1 MRTTMKELLESG
13 VHFGHQTRR
22 WNPKMAKY
30 IFAER
35 NGIYII
41 DLQKTLRMLES
52 ACDYVQEIAAQGGTV
67 LFVGTKRQSQ
77 EAVIEE
83 ATRCQMFYVSHRWL
97 GGMLTNFQT
106 IRRSIQRLE
115 KLEADES
122 NGVFDQL
129 PKKEVIRL
137 AREKTKL
144 TNNLTG
150 IKSMKRSPDA
160 VVITDTRKEHTAILE
175 SNKLG
180 IPVIGIVD
188 TNCDPQ
194 LIDFPIPGND
204 DAIRAIRLICS
215 VVATSIIEGRGTAS
229 EGADVQEVVQ
239 PETAIEGDEQEI
251 VETSAKVEESA
262 TDDEGG
268 TPTEAVEAA
277 ATPTPPKRRKRTSS
291 KTKKAETE
299 SAPQEVEAAVTEP
312 VSGDSATKV
321 EGEVEVE
328 PASKPAGR
336 KRRTSTKSKKADAEI
351 ATPEAETVATEP
363 TSKDGATDEKAASDG
378 ADATAKPARR
388 KRRTSTK
395 SKKADAETATAEAET
410 AATEPTSKDSAAEEK
425 ADSDEADAT
434 AKPARRR
441 RRTSTKSK
449 KADAED
455 AEATASD
462 APASSAANTADESTE
477 AEA

>member
-1 MRTTMKELLESG
+1 MKALLESG

-41 DLQKTLRMLES
+41 DLQKTLRMLET

-115 KLEADES
+115 KLEVDEVS
-122 NGVFDQL
+122 GVFDQL

-150 IKSMKRSPDA
+150 IKEMKRSPDA

-215 VVATSIIEGRGTAS
+215 VLATSIIEGRGSAS

-239 PETAIEGDEQEI
+239 PEAAIESDEPET
-251 VETSAKVEESA
+251 VETSAEVEVSA
-262 TDDEGG
+262 TNGEGEA
-268 TPTEAVEAA
+268 PTEAVEIE
-277 ATPTPPKRRKRTSS
+277 ATLKPPKRRKRTTA
-291 KTKKAETE
+291 KTKKTEAETE
-299 SAPQEVEAAVTEP
+299 PQEVEAAVSKSVTE
-312 VSGDSATKV
+312 DSATEPKT
-321 EGEVEVE
+321 EDEVE
-328 PASKPAGR
+328 PTPKPARR
-336 KRRTSTKSKKADAEI
+336 KGRTSTKAKKTETETPELEAAATKPASEDSATGKKAESV
-351 ATPEAETVATEP
+351 ETD
-363 TSKDGATDEKAASDG
+363 S
-378 ADATAKPARR
+378 TAKPARR

-395 SKKADAETATAEAET
+395 SKKTDAETAET
-410 AATEPTSKDSAAEEK
+410 AA
-425 ADSDEADAT
+425 SDI
-434 AKPARRR
+434 PA
-441 RRTSTKSK
+441 
-449 KADAED
+449 
-455 AEATASD
+455 
-462 APASSAANTADESTE
+462 
-477 AEA
+477 

>member
-1 MRTTMKELLESG
+1 
-13 VHFGHQTRR
+13 
-22 WNPKMAKY
+22 MAKY

-41 DLQKTLRMLES
+41 DLQKTLRMLET
-52 ACDYVQEIAAQGGTV
+52 ACDYVQDIAAEGGTV

-77 EAVIEE
+77 EAVLEE

-115 KLEADES
+115 KLEADEA

-137 AREKTKL
+137 GRERTKL

-150 IKSMKRSPDA
+150 IKAMKRSPDA
-160 VVITDTRKEHTAILE
+160 VIITDTRKEHTAILE

-215 VVATSIIEGRGTAS
+215 VLATSIIEGRGSAS
-229 EGADVQEVVQ
+229 EGADISEAVAESDES
-239 PETAIEGDEQEI
+239 ETAESSDELE
-251 VETSAKVEESA
+251 VKA
-262 TDDEGG
+262 TDGEGETLAG
-268 TPTEAVEAA
+268 TA
-277 ATPTPPKRRKRTSS
+277 
-291 KTKKAETE
+291 KAEAT
-299 SAPQEVEAAVTEP
+299 AKRPQ
-312 VSGDSATKV
+312 
-321 EGEVEVE
+321 
-328 PASKPAGR
+328 R
-336 KRRTSTKSKKADAEI
+336 RRRTSTKSQKADREIEPKEAETPVAQSDTVDTATESNTEDEAEAKPKPARRKRRASAKTKKADAETETPEVETAAAGSI
-351 ATPEAETVATEP
+351 SEDSATRDKVEPVEAEAAPKPARRKRRTNTRAKKAEAETETPEVTTRATEP
-363 TSKDGATDEKAASDG
+363 ISKDAAAEEKSESTE
-378 ADATAKPARR
+378 ADSAAKPARR
-388 KRRTSTK
+388 KRRTSAKT
-395 SKKADAETATAEAET
+395 KKADAETA
-410 AATEPTSKDSAAEEK
+410 
-425 ADSDEADAT
+425 
-434 AKPARRR
+434 
-441 RRTSTKSK
+441 
-449 KADAED
+449 
-455 AEATASD
+455 EATASD
-462 APASSAANTADESTE
+462 TSSSSTASASEEATE

>member
-41 DLQKTLRMLES
+41 DLQKTLRMLQT

-77 EAVIEE
+77 ETVIEE
-83 ATRCQMFYVSHRWL
+83 ATRCQMFYVNHRWL

-115 KLEADES
+115 KLEADEA

-137 AREKTKL
+137 GREKTKL
-144 TNNLTG
+144 SNNLNG
-150 IKSMKRSPDA
+150 IKAMKRSPDA
-160 VVITDTRKEHTAILE
+160 VIITDTRKEHTAILE

-204 DAIRAIRLICS
+204 DAIRAIRLMCS
-215 VVATSIIEGRGTAS
+215 VLATSIIEGRGTAL
-229 EGADVQEVVQ
+229 EGADISEVVQ
-239 PETAIEGDEQEI
+239 SKAAVESDEPETVETGDE
-251 VETSAKVEESA
+251 VEVSA
-262 TDDEGG
+262 TDSAGE
-268 TPTEAVEAA
+268 TPTDAVEVETTAKR
-277 ATPTPPKRRKRTSS
+277 PQRRKRASTKS
-291 KTKKAETE
+291 KKVDTEKVDTEAE
-299 SAPQEVEAAVTEP
+299 PMEVEAAVSEP
-312 VSGDSATKV
+312 VIEDSVTEAKT
-321 EGEVEVE
+321 E
-328 PASKPAGR
+328 
-336 KRRTSTKSKKADAEI
+336 D
-351 ATPEAETVATEP
+351 EAESTP
-363 TSKDGATDEKAASDG
+363 KQ
-378 ADATAKPARR
+378 PRR

-395 SKKADAETATAEAET
+395 TKKEEPETPEVETAATASASGDSVTEIKIEAETESAEAESTPKQPRRKRRTSTKTEKADAET
-410 AATEPTSKDSAAEEK
+410 
-425 ADSDEADAT
+425 
-434 AKPARRR
+434 
-441 RRTSTKSK
+441 
-449 KADAED
+449 

-462 APASSAANTADESTE
+462 APASSTTTAADEATE

>member
-41 DLQKTLRMLES
+41 DLQKTLRMIET
-52 ACDYVQEIAAQGGTV
+52 ACDYVQDIAAQGGTA

-77 EAVIEE
+77 EAVLEE

-115 KLEADES
+115 KLETDEA
-122 NGVFDQL
+122 NGVFNQL

-137 AREKTKL
+137 ARERTKL

-150 IKSMKRSPDA
+150 IKAMRRAPDA
-160 VVITDTRKEHTAILE
+160 VIITDTRKEHTAILE
-175 SNKLG
+175 ANKLG

-215 VVATSIIEGRGTAS
+215 VLATSIIDGRAS
-229 EGADVQEVVQ
+229 ALEGADAQETVQSEVV
-239 PETAIEGDEQEI
+239 
-251 VETSAKVEESA
+251 AKSGE
-262 TDDEGG
+262 
-268 TPTEAVEAA
+268 TEAPKTGNEAETG
-277 ATPTPPKRRKRTSS
+277 ATEDGSKTVKEATRAKSTAKRPQGRKRTSAKAKKVDAES
-291 KTKKAETE
+291 RARNTKTAAAKPASDSSAADTDSEGKAQSLEAEPTAKKPRRKKRTNTRTKKADTG
-299 SAPQEVEAAVTEP
+299 EA
-312 VSGDSATKV
+312 
-321 EGEVEVE
+321 
-328 PASKPAGR
+328 PASG
-336 KRRTSTKSKKADAEI
+336 
-351 ATPEAETVATEP
+351 
-363 TSKDGATDEKAASDG
+363 
-378 ADATAKPARR
+378 
-388 KRRTSTK
+388 
-395 SKKADAETATAEAET
+395 
-410 AATEPTSKDSAAEEK
+410 
-425 ADSDEADAT
+425 
-434 AKPARRR
+434 
-441 RRTSTKSK
+441 
-449 KADAED
+449 
-455 AEATASD
+455 
-462 APASSAANTADESTE
+462 APASSTTAAANETADTE
-477 AEA
+477 

>member
-1 MRTTMKELLESG
+1 MKELLESG

-41 DLQKTLRMLES
+41 DLQKTMRMLET

-77 EAVIEE
+77 ESVIEE
-83 ATRCQMFYVSHRWL
+83 ATRCQMFYVNHRWL

-115 KLEADES
+115 KLEADET

-137 AREKTKL
+137 AREKSKL

-150 IKSMKRSPDA
+150 IKEMKRSPDA
-160 VVITDTRKEHTAILE
+160 VIITDTRKEHTAILE

-215 VVATSIIEGRGTAS
+215 VLATSIIEGRGSAS
-229 EGADVQEVVQ
+229 EGAEVPEVVQ
-239 PETAIEGDEQEI
+239 SETVVKSGDEVEI
-251 VETSAKVEESA
+251 S
-262 TDDEGG
+262 
-268 TPTEAVEAA
+268 PTEGEGETPAKTVEAEAA
-277 ATPTPPKRRKRTSS
+277 AKRPQRRKRTSTRS
-291 KTKKAETE
+291 KKADTE
-299 SAPQEVEAAVTEP
+299 AQKVEAAVADAAT
-312 VSGDSATKV
+312 GDSTTEAKTAD
-321 EGEVEVE
+321 EVE
-328 PASKPAGR
+328 PTPKPTRR
-336 KRRTSTKSKKADAEI
+336 KRRTGTKTKKTETE
-351 ATPEAETVATEP
+351 TPEAET
-363 TSKDGATDEKAASDG
+363 AASAPASRDNTTEEKIEG
-378 ADATAKPARR
+378 ETESTEADPAPKPRR

-395 SKKADAETATAEAET
+395 TKKADTEAGAPDVQT
-410 AATEPTSKDSAAEEK
+410 AANAPASEDSVTEAKTEDDAESAETEPTP
-425 ADSDEADAT
+425 
-434 AKPARRR
+434 KPRRR
-441 RRTSTKSK
+441 RRTSAKTKNTNTES
-449 KADAED
+449 ADSAASDTSSSSTTTAED
-455 AEATASD
+455 EV
-462 APASSAANTADESTE
+462 TE

>member
-1 MRTTMKELLESG
+1 MRTSMKELLESG

-41 DLQKTLRMLES
+41 DLQKTLRMLET

-77 EAVIEE
+77 ESVIEE
-83 ATRCQMFYVSHRWL
+83 ATRCEMFYVSHRWL

-115 KLEADES
+115 KLEADEA

-150 IKSMKRSPDA
+150 IKAMKRSPDA
-160 VVITDTRKEHTAILE
+160 VIITDTRKEHTAILE

-215 VVATSIIEGRGTAS
+215 VLATSIIEGRGSAS
-229 EGADVQEVVQ
+229 EGADISEAVQSEAVVESDEPEAAGTRDEV
-239 PETAIEGDEQEI
+239 EA
-251 VETSAKVEESA
+251 SA
-262 TDDEGG
+262 TDGDGE
-268 TPTEAVEAA
+268 TPTAAVETETTAKRPQRRKRASTKSKKVDAESEPREAEAA
-277 ATPTPPKRRKRTSS
+277 AAQSVTEDSATKAKTEDEVESKPKPARRRRRTST
-291 KTKKAETE
+291 KTKKADVETGTPGVETAATE
-299 SAPQEVEAAVTEP
+299 SISEDSATRENTEP
-312 VSGDSATKV
+312 VEVDSTA
-321 EGEVEVE
+321 
-328 PASKPAGR
+328 KPARR
-336 KRRTSTKSKKADAEI
+336 KRRTSAKAKKADAETETAEGEI
-351 ATPEAETVATEP
+351 AATEP
-363 TSKDGATDEKAASDG
+363 ISEGSATEEKAESVE
-378 ADATAKPARR
+378 ADSTAKPARR

-395 SKKADAETATAEAET
+395 TKKADAE
-410 AATEPTSKDSAAEEK
+410 PT
-425 ADSDEADAT
+425 
-434 AKPARRR
+434 
-441 RRTSTKSK
+441 
-449 KADAED
+449 
-455 AEATASD
+455 EATASD
-462 APASSAANTADESTE
+462 TPTPSTTTAADEATETE
-477 AEA
+477 A

>member
-41 DLQKTLRMLES
+41 DLQKTLRMIET
-52 ACDYVQEIAAQGGTV
+52 ACDYVQDIAAQGGTA

-77 EAVIEE
+77 EAVLEE

-115 KLEADES
+115 KLETDEA
-122 NGVFDQL
+122 NGVFNQL

-137 AREKTKL
+137 ARERTKL

-150 IKSMKRSPDA
+150 IKAMRRAPDA
-160 VVITDTRKEHTAILE
+160 VIITDTRKEHTAILE
-175 SNKLG
+175 ANKLG

-215 VVATSIIEGRGTAS
+215 VLATSIIDGRAS
-229 EGADVQEVVQ
+229 ALEGADAQETVQSEVV
-239 PETAIEGDEQEI
+239 
-251 VETSAKVEESA
+251 AKSGE
-262 TDDEGG
+262 
-268 TPTEAVEAA
+268 TEAPKAGNEAETG
-277 ATPTPPKRRKRTSS
+277 ATEDGSKTVKEATRAKSTAKRPQGRKRTSA
-291 KTKKAETE
+291 KTKKVDAESRARNTKT
-299 SAPQEVEAAVTEP
+299 AA
-312 VSGDSATKV
+312 AK
-321 EGEVEVE
+321 
-328 PASKPAGR
+328 PASDSSAADTDSEAKAQSLEAEPTAKKPRR
-336 KRRTSTKSKKADAEI
+336 KKRTNTRTKKAD
-351 ATPEAETVATEP
+351 TGEAP
-363 TSKDGATDEKAASDG
+363 ASG
-378 ADATAKPARR
+378 
-388 KRRTSTK
+388 
-395 SKKADAETATAEAET
+395 
-410 AATEPTSKDSAAEEK
+410 
-425 ADSDEADAT
+425 
-434 AKPARRR
+434 
-441 RRTSTKSK
+441 
-449 KADAED
+449 
-455 AEATASD
+455 
-462 APASSAANTADESTE
+462 APASSTTAAANETADTE
-477 AEA
+477 

>member
-1 MRTTMKELLESG
+1 MRTSMKELLESG

-41 DLQKTLRMLES
+41 DLQKTLRMLET
-52 ACDYVQEIAAQGGTV
+52 ACDYVQDIAAEGGTV

-77 EAVIEE
+77 EAVLEE

-115 KLEADES
+115 KLEADEA

-137 AREKTKL
+137 GRERTKL

-150 IKSMKRSPDA
+150 IKAMKRSPDA
-160 VVITDTRKEHTAILE
+160 VIITDTRKEHTAILE

-215 VVATSIIEGRGTAS
+215 VLATSIIEGRGSAS
-229 EGADVQEVVQ
+229 EGADISEAAESEAVVESDE
-239 PETAIEGDEQEI
+239 PEIA
-251 VETSAKVEESA
+251 ETSDEPKDNA
-262 TDDEGG
+262 TDGEGETLAG
-268 TPTEAVEAA
+268 TTKAEATAKR
-277 ATPTPPKRRKRTSS
+277 PQRRKR
-291 KTKKAETE
+291 A
-299 SAPQEVEAAVTEP
+299 
-312 VSGDSATKV
+312 
-321 EGEVEVE
+321 
-328 PASKPAGR
+328 
-336 KRRTSTKSKKADAEI
+336 STKSKKADTEIEPKKAESTVAQSVI
-351 ATPEAETVATEP
+351 EDTATESNTEDEAEAKP
-363 TSKDGATDEKAASDG
+363 
-378 ADATAKPARR
+378 KPARR

-395 SKKADAETATAEAET
+395 TKKADAETETPEVETAAAGSISEDSATRDKVKPVEAEAAPKPARRKRRTNTRGKKAEAETEMSEVTTRATEPISRDAAAEEKSESTEADSAAKPARRKRRTSAKTKKADAETA
-410 AATEPTSKDSAAEEK
+410 
-425 ADSDEADAT
+425 
-434 AKPARRR
+434 
-441 RRTSTKSK
+441 
-449 KADAED
+449 
-455 AEATASD
+455 EATASD
-462 APASSAANTADESTE
+462 TSASSTASASEEATE

>member
-1 MRTTMKELLESG
+1 MRTSMKELLESG

-41 DLQKTLRMLES
+41 DLQKTLRMLET
-52 ACDYVQEIAAQGGTV
+52 ACDYVQDIAAEGGTV

-77 EAVIEE
+77 EAVMEE

-115 KLEADES
+115 KLEADEA

-137 AREKTKL
+137 ARERTKL

-150 IKSMKRSPDA
+150 IKAMKRSPDA
-160 VVITDTRKEHTAILE
+160 VIITDTRKEHTAILE

-215 VVATSIIEGRGTAS
+215 VLATSIIEGRGSAS
-229 EGADVQEVVQ
+229 EGAD
-239 PETAIEGDEQEI
+239 I
-251 VETSAKVEESA
+251 S
-262 TDDEGG
+262 
-268 TPTEAVEAA
+268 EAVESEAVVESDESETA
-277 ATPTPPKRRKRTSS
+277 VSSDELEVKATDGEGETPAGTA
-291 KTKKAETE
+291 KAEAT
-299 SAPQEVEAAVTEP
+299 AKRPQ
-312 VSGDSATKV
+312 
-321 EGEVEVE
+321 
-328 PASKPAGR
+328 R
-336 KRRTSTKSKKADAEI
+336 RRRTSTKSQKADTEI
-351 ATPEAETVATEP
+351 EPKEAETAVAQSDTVDTATESN
-363 TSKDGATDEKAASDG
+363 TENEAESKV
-378 ADATAKPARR
+378 KPARR

-395 SKKADAETATAEAET
+395 TKKADAETETPEVETAAAGSISEDSATRDKVEPVEAEAAPKPARRKRRTNTRAKKAEAETPEVTTRATEPISKDAAAEGKSESTEADSAAKPARRKRRTSAKTKKADAETA
-410 AATEPTSKDSAAEEK
+410 
-425 ADSDEADAT
+425 
-434 AKPARRR
+434 
-441 RRTSTKSK
+441 
-449 KADAED
+449 
-455 AEATASD
+455 EATASD
-462 APASSAANTADESTE
+462 TSASSTASASEEATE